1 MPITQGNAVTV
12 EDMMTDVTDGAGGVT
27 LADLRRASGKNQ
39 RELAEAMGV
48 QRARVSQIEADFPN
62 VHYLVVQR
70 YLEAVGA
77 RLTVQVDEL
86 MFDSREL
93 VTDEER
99 KLTKNRRYPQGRAQI
114 RRASGDIS

>member
-1 MPITQGNAVTV
+1 MTVTP
-12 EDMMTDVTDGAGGVT
+12 EGIMADVTEGAGGVT

-70 YLEAVGA
+70 YLEALGG

-86 MFDSREL
+86 AFDSREL
-93 VTDEER
+93 TADETR
-99 KLTKNRRYPQGRAQI
+99 KLTKNRNYPADRAI